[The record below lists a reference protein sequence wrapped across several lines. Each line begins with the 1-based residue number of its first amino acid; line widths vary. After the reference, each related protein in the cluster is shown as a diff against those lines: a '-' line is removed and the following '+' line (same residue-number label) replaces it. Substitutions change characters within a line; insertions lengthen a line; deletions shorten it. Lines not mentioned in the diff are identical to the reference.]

1 MEALWP
7 WLIVAGMGAVHGAHP
22 ANGWMWASVR
32 GVDMRSL
39 AGSWQALWPV
49 ALGHVAAIAATL
61 YAVSQGVSI
70 SGSWPQRIAGLL
82 LLVAAAGHPGRVGG
96 HAFGASTPGAT
107 LLPALS
113 SALMATAHGAGLM
126 LVPALMP
133 LCMSGLPAREITA
146 SGSLLLG
153 LAAVI
158 VHLAAMLLT
167 ASGIACL
174 LQAGARGWRQ
184 RGLGSAASWW
194 SLALAVAG
202 VGMIAMA

>member
-1 MEALWP
+1 MPGGVNSPVRAF
-7 WLIVAGMGAVHGAHP
+7 GSVHETPRFFVSASGPYVTDVEGREYADLVGSWGPAILGHAHP
-22 ANGWMWASVR
+22 AV
-32 GVDMRSL
+32 VK
-39 AGSWQALWPV
+39 
-49 ALGHVAAIAATL
+49 
-61 YAVSQGVSI
+61 AVQD
-70 SGSWPQRIAGLL
+70 
-82 LLVAAAGHPGRVGG
+82 AAAHGLG
-96 HAFGASTPGAT
+96 FGASTPGAT

-184 RGLGSAASWW
+184 RGLGSAASWC